1 MGRDRRDAEMKE
13 LIRALPQAQEL
24 AEPLE
29 WAARL
34 PESALELEASVEQP
48 EELAEPAARQW
59 VGSGQ
64 QVMSGQ

>member
-1 MGRDRRDAEMKE
+1 MKE

-48 EELAEPAARQW
+48 EELAEPEARQLAPRQW

-64 QVMSGQ
+64 QVVSDQ